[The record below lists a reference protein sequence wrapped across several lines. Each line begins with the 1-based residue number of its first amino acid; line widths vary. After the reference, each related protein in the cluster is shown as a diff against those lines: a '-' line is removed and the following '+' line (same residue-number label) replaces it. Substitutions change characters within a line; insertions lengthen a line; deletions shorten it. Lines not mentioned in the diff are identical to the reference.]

1 MCPRGC
7 TPVYNCIHAHMWRPM
22 CACKWVHMWYE
33 LVCVLIRVQ
42 KGIEK
47 RGISI
52 WKGENCQRSG
62 AELMLLL
69 Q

>member
-1 MCPRGC
+1 
-7 TPVYNCIHAHMWRPM
+7 M
-22 CACKWVHMWYE
+22 CACKWVHMWYV